1 MQPLVHG
8 SQFYCPLLLNRNSGF
23 KKDDHIT
30 IDVMSFFHPPKP
42 LFYKYCT
49 TFLKLAP
56 RGLITTV
63 FIRRF
68 YLEAR
73 WEIGSIIFCVIACE
87 SDNWCLYCVLIT
99 LIAVVAPTKQQ
110 QCLASCHHLKQD
122 PQRTREGVQSVGHF
136 TWTAAA

>member
-1 MQPLVHG
+1 
-8 SQFYCPLLLNRNSGF
+8 
-23 KKDDHIT
+23 
-30 IDVMSFFHPPKP
+30 MSFFHPPKP

-49 TFLKLAP
+49 TFSKLAP
-56 RGLITTV
+56 RRLITTV

-99 LIAVVAPTKQQ
+99 LIAVVV
-110 QCLASCHHLKQD
+110 
-122 PQRTREGVQSVGHF
+122 E
-136 TWTAAA
+136 